1 MKYKYEKAYDVIDT
15 ILHLMCGEK
24 REDGYEPT
32 HDEMVEAMDD
42 LKKLVGKAT
51 PKEYLYYSKEY
62 FSVPHCPTCK
72 KPISVKGECCLHCG
86 QRIDWSAYRLVG

>member
-1 MKYKYEKAYDVIDT
+1 MGRNKDEIQIKRIGVYLMNKYEKAYDVIDT

-51 PKEYLYYSKEY
+51 PKE
-62 FSVPHCPTCK
+62 
-72 KPISVKGECCLHCG
+72 
-86 QRIDWSAYRLVG
+86 